1 MNHGAA
7 DAPAAR
13 IAAVKYNAVTSRD
26 NPLYKRLKAL
36 ATSTQARKKEGLSIL
51 DGAHLVQAAID
62 RWGAPEIVA
71 VSEAAMARP
80 EIARLAAAAG
90 PGVVHFPAALFESLS
105 TVGHGAG
112 IIAAV
117 RTPRTAL
124 PSIIAGDC
132 LLLEHLQDPGNMGSL
147 LRSAQAAGVVQVFCS
162 PRTVYAWSPKVLRA
176 GQGAHFGLTIV
187 EGVDLA
193 EVIARLAVPLA
204 ATALRG
210 AASVYDTDLTQPLAW
225 LFGNEGAGVSEDL
238 LARADH
244 RVCIPMPGACESLN
258 VAAAGAVCLFEQV
271 RQRSRRAGSGA

>member
-1 MNHGAA
+1 MK
-7 DAPAAR
+7 P
-13 IAAVKYNAVTSRD
+13 NAITSRD

-51 DGAHLVQAAID
+51 DGAHMVQAAID

-105 TVGHGAG
+105 TVEHGAG
-112 IIAAV
+112 IVAAV

-124 PSIIAGDC
+124 PSIITGDC

-176 GQGAHFGLTIV
+176 GQGAHFSLVIV
-187 EGVDLA
+187 EGVELDEVVNRLKIPLIATSSHAKTSVHTLDLKRP
-193 EVIARLAVPLA
+193 V
-204 ATALRG
+204 
-210 AASVYDTDLTQPLAW
+210 AW
-225 LFGNEGAGVSEDL
+225 VFGNEGAGVSEAL
-238 LARADH
+238 LARATH
-244 RVCIPMPGACESLN
+244 RAMIPMPGGAESLN
-258 VAAAGAVCLFEQV
+258 VAAAAAVCLFEAV
-271 RQRSRRAGSGA
+271 RQRRLG